1 MFRKGG
7 STAQGSGIMSYV
19 EPRSNFVLGG
29 GSFQGGDARLT
40 GTGGMFSGQTARPTP
55 TSTPNF
61 TLQGRPYTPTGTAL
75 TVIDQPKPS
84 GIGMGRGLAGL
95 GLMGATVA
103 PVAGLA
109 YLNRP
114 KTVEALEYMKSM
126 NESGVFDETAG
137 VDSAGDD
144 YTKYAETLKTL
155 NETGTPLSIEQLPDS
170 ILKAIGTPEAREV
183 LAKRKDT
190 GKDTEIPTEDFSD
203 YLTEIPDR
211 KSEVKKKI
219 TPPPSEEKEG
229 MSSVKEEVK
238 KEAELIKD
246 LLKDEDYSKG
256 EMALLLA
263 ESLATPGGINKKL
276 AKARELGAG
285 IAATRRKEDKAVT
298 LEAYKRFKEK
308 EREQIKA
315 GKPDAAERMINAR
328 VESAVKTAK
337 NITKGPSGE
346 TLYDG
351 LTKDQI
357 RERTLANYFREDKFD
372 EALSKTRLSKES
384 EDISKNIQKINTLQG
399 KVERGETLT
408 KAEQDNLLKSTEY
421 IRGLSK
427 LPGFST
433 VYGPS
438 LRKPEYISGYAS
450 GGRVKYADGSTM
462 DDDETVD
469 EIVTSE
475 VAANNNETAV
485 KPVMKLSYAEL
496 RARLPKEITDD
507 VVNLIANN
515 EQALQDFAYLQTQQD
530 VGNFNVKYGVNLVL
544 PPQT

>member
-19 EPRSNFVLGG
+19 EPRSNFALGS
-29 GSFQGGDARLT
+29 GSLQGVDARLT
-40 GTGGMFSGQTARPTP
+40 GTGGMFSGQTVRPTP

-84 GIGMGRGLAGL
+84 GIGIGRGLAGL
-95 GLMGATVA
+95 GLMGSTFA

-114 KTVEALEYMKSM
+114 TTVEELEYMR
-126 NESGVFDETAG
+126 EVGPIDETMTE
-137 VDSAGDD
+137 DQLSD
-144 YTKYAETLKTL
+144 YFKTRKEKAET
-155 NETGTPLSIEQLPDS
+155 
-170 ILKAIGTPEAREV
+170 V
-183 LAKRKDT
+183 
-190 GKDTEIPTEDFSD
+190 PTEDFSD

-211 KSEVKKKI
+211 KPEVKEKI

-276 AKARELGAG
+276 AKARELGG
-285 IAATRRKEDKAVT
+285 SIAATRRKEDKAVT

-315 GKPDAAERMINAR
+315 GKLDATERMINTR

-337 NITKGPSGE
+337 KVTKGPDGE

-421 IRGLSK
+421 VRGLSK

-450 GGRVKYADGSTM
+450 GGRVKYAEGSTM

>member
-1 MFRKGG
+1 MYNRVLKRPMFRKGG
-7 STAQGSGIMSYV
+7 SAAQGSGIMSYV
-19 EPRSNFVLGG
+19 EPRSNFALGS
-29 GSFQGGDARLT
+29 GSLQGVDSRLT
-40 GTGGMFSGQTARPTP
+40 GTGGMFSGQT
-55 TSTPNF
+55 
-61 TLQGRPYTPTGTAL
+61 PTGRAL
-75 TVIDQPKPS
+75 TVVNQPKPS
-84 GIGMGRGLAGL
+84 GIGIGRGLAGV
-95 GLMGATVA
+95 GLMGSTFA
-103 PVAGLA
+103 PIAGLA

-114 KTVEALEYMKSM
+114 KTVEELEYMR
-126 NESGVFDETAG
+126 EVGPIDETMTK
-137 VDSAGDD
+137 DQLSD
-144 YTKYAETLKTL
+144 YFTARKEKA
-155 NETGTPLSIEQLPDS
+155 ETGTPLSIEQLPDS
-170 ILKAIGTPEAREV
+170 VLQAMGTAKSREV

-211 KSEVKKKI
+211 KPEVKEKI
-219 TPPPSEEKEG
+219 TPPPSGEKEG

-276 AKARELGAG
+276 AKARELGG
-285 IAATRRKEDKAVT
+285 SIAATRRKEDKAVT

-315 GKPDAAERMINAR
+315 GKPDAAEKMINAR

-421 IRGLSK
+421 VRGLSK

-450 GGRVKYADGSTM
+450 GGRVKYAEGSTM

>member
-7 STAQGSGIMSYV
+7 SAAQGSGIMSYV
-19 EPRSNFVLGG
+19 EPRSNFALGS
-29 GSFQGGDARLT
+29 GSLQGVDARLT
-40 GTGGMFSGQTARPTP
+40 GTGGMFSGQTVRPTP

-84 GIGMGRGLAGL
+84 GIGIGRGLAGV
-95 GLMGATVA
+95 GLMGSTFA
-103 PVAGLA
+103 PIAGLA

-114 KTVEALEYMKSM
+114 KTIEELEYMR
-126 NESGVFDETAG
+126 EVGAIDETMTE
-137 VDSAGDD
+137 DQLSD
-144 YTKYAETLKTL
+144 YFKTRKEKA
-155 NETGTPLSIEQLPDS
+155 ETGTPLSIEQLPDS

-211 KSEVKKKI
+211 KPEAKEKI

-229 MSSVKEEVK
+229 MTSAKEEVK
-238 KEAELIKD
+238 KEAEFIKD
-246 LLKDEDYSKG
+246 LLKDEKYSKG

-263 ESLATPGGINKKL
+263 ESLAVKGGINKKL

-285 IAATRRKEDKAVT
+285 IAATRRKEDKAIT

-315 GKPDAAERMINAR
+315 GKLDATERMINTR

-337 NITKGPSGE
+337 KVTKGPDGE

-372 EALSKTRLSKES
+372 EALSKTRLASESKKITS
-384 EDISKNIQKINTLQG
+384 AIQKINDLQD
-399 KVERGETLT
+399 KVEKGGTLS
-408 KAEQDNLLKSTEY
+408 KAEQDDLLKRTEY
-421 IRGLSK
+421 IKGLSK

-433 VYGPS
+433 VFGAS
-438 LRKPEYISGYAS
+438 LRKPEYIGGYAS
-450 GGRVKYADGSTM
+450 GGRVKYAEGSTM

>member
-1 MFRKGG
+1 MYNRVLKRPMFRKGG

-19 EPRSNFVLGG
+19 EPRSNFALGS
-29 GSFQGGDARLT
+29 GSLQGVDSRLI
-40 GTGGMFSGQTARPTP
+40 GTGGMFSGQTVRPTP

-75 TVIDQPKPS
+75 TVVEQPKPS
-84 GIGMGRGLAGL
+84 GIGIGRGLAGL
-95 GLMGATVA
+95 GLMGSTFA

-114 KTVEALEYMKSM
+114 KTVEELEYMR
-126 NESGVFDETAG
+126 EVGAIDETMTE
-137 VDSAGDD
+137 DQLSD
-144 YTKYAETLKTL
+144 YFTTRKEKAET
-155 NETGTPLSIEQLPDS
+155 
-170 ILKAIGTPEAREV
+170 V
-183 LAKRKDT
+183 
-190 GKDTEIPTEDFSD
+190 PTEDFSD

-211 KSEVKKKI
+211 KPEVKEKI

-229 MSSVKEEVK
+229 MTSAKEEVK
-238 KEAELIKD
+238 KEAEFIKD
-246 LLKDEDYSKG
+246 LLKDEKYSKG

-263 ESLATPGGINKKL
+263 ESLAVKGGINKKL

-315 GKPDAAERMINAR
+315 GKLDATERMINTR

-337 NITKGPSGE
+337 KVTKGPDGE

-421 IRGLSK
+421 VRGLSK

-450 GGRVKYADGSTM
+450 GGRVKYAEGSTM

-530 VGNFNVKYGVNLVL
+530 VGNFNVKYGVNLIL